1 MHNNLYLL
9 LAKSLFWFLVCFFFH
24 ISFAKLICKII
35 CKINCKA
42 HAHKYAFL
50 EVEVGIDVV
59 GVAQNYVD
67 VLDML
72 IVGHPVGGCGLNGC
86 GLPGC
91 GLSGRGLLGRG
102 QPLGFDSVDFVA
114 IAVVIVVVLIVVDF
128 SAVELCIFDALISFS
143 WIHNCCFW
151 GSTDRCR
158 KFC

>member
-1 MHNNLYLL
+1 M
-9 LAKSLFWFLVCFFFH
+9 
-24 ISFAKLICKII
+24 
-35 CKINCKA
+35 
-42 HAHKYAFL
+42 
-50 EVEVGIDVV
+50 EVGIDGV

-86 GLPGC
+86 GLPEC
-91 GLSGRGLLGRG
+91 GLNVRGLFGHYR
-102 QPLGFDSVDFVA
+102 QPLEFGSVDFVA

-143 WIHNCCFW
+143 WIHNCCFL

>member
-1 MHNNLYLL
+1 
-9 LAKSLFWFLVCFFFH
+9 VG
-24 ISFAKLICKII
+24 
-35 CKINCKA
+35 
-42 HAHKYAFL
+42 
-50 EVEVGIDVV
+50 VGIDGV

-91 GLSGRGLLGRG
+91 GLNGRGLLGCG
-102 QPLGFDSVDFVA
+102 QPLEFGSVDFVA
-114 IAVVIVVVLIVVDF
+114 IAVVIVVVVLIVVDF

-143 WIHNCCFW
+143 WIHNCCFL

>member
-9 LAKSLFWFLVCFFFH
+9 SCKKSLLVSGLFSFFSYFFAKL
-24 ISFAKLICKII
+24 FAKLIA
-35 CKINCKA
+35 KINCKA
-42 HAHKYAFL
+42 HAHKYAFW
-50 EVEVGIDVV
+50 EVVVGTDGV

-86 GLPGC
+86 GLN
-91 GLSGRGLLGRG
+91 GRGLLGCG
-102 QPLGFDSVDFVA
+102 QPLEFGSVDFVA

-143 WIHNCCFW
+143 WIHNCCFL

>member
-1 MHNNLYLL
+1 
-9 LAKSLFWFLVCFFFH
+9 
-24 ISFAKLICKII
+24 
-35 CKINCKA
+35 
-42 HAHKYAFL
+42 
-50 EVEVGIDVV
+50 VEVGIDGV

-86 GLPGC
+86 GLPGS
-91 GLSGRGLLGRG
+91 GLNGRE
-102 QPLGFDSVDFVA
+102 QPLEFGSVDFVA

-143 WIHNCCFW
+143 WIHNCCFL

>member
-1 MHNNLYLL
+1 M
-9 LAKSLFWFLVCFFFH
+9 V
-24 ISFAKLICKII
+24 
-35 CKINCKA
+35 
-42 HAHKYAFL
+42 
-50 EVEVGIDVV
+50 VGIDGV

-86 GLPGC
+86 GLN
-91 GLSGRGLLGRG
+91 GRGLLGRG
-102 QPLGFDSVDFVA
+102 QPLEFGSVDFVA
-114 IAVVIVVVLIVVDF
+114 IAVAIVVVLIVVDF

-143 WIHNCCFW
+143 WIHNCCFL